1 MFGNSSSASSRSN
14 HICGCYYVVTNGKI
28 FDPIRRYLPQVKLAS
43 HTTISPLCFT
53 TILTQTFHNPNPEA
67 IAEGRYV
74 FPLYDGVAVNGYT
87 ISYAD
92 KVLKGVVKQKDD
104 AKQEYKEAIDR
115 GETAGLLESLP
126 DGIFG
131 VTLGNVPAG
140 ADIVVEITYCGE
152 LKHDAAIDG
161 LRYTLPTSIAPRYG
175 EHPGQVLS
183 SNTQT
188 KGGISITV
196 DINMVSSAVRKV
208 QSPSHPIAVTSGS
221 TSTAASTNTF
231 KPHQSSATLT
241 LGTTELAQD
250 FVLQLLVDDINKPRA
265 VIETHPTL
273 LHQRAIMAT
282 LVPNFILEP
291 AHPEIVFI
299 ADQSGSMQGTKN
311 TALVKALHVFLKS
324 LPLGVKF
331 NICAFGNN
339 YDYLW
344 PKSQAYNAENLQR
357 AVECVSSF
365 SASYGGT
372 EILRPIKA
380 AFEQRLGD
388 MPLEVMLLT
397 DGEVWGEQ
405 SIFSYV
411 NEQIRDKKV
420 DARVFAL
427 GIGDGVSHALVEGVA
442 RAGKGFAQFVT
453 PEEEATGLDRKVVR
467 MLKGALYAHTWD
479 YELEVVYAKDEN
491 LEATPAPATEDD
503 DDFELVEKFNSDLH
517 LDEKTRTSSV
527 TDIVDKPAKSFFDT
541 SLDPSK
547 PEAQGKVD
555 RYAHLPHIDLPALL
569 QAPSELPP
577 LFPFSRTTV
586 YMMLGPGP
594 SQQQVSAIVLRA
606 KSVGGPLELTIPV
619 DELETNNG
627 VATVHQLA
635 ARKAIQDL
643 EEGRGWLN
651 TVPISAAK
659 SGAAQTVEAQ
669 YGSWY
674 DEIVEREAVRLGER
688 FQVAGKWSSFVA
700 VEAGS
705 KEATRSSETVTA
717 RSTDAREASAAGSH
731 LHSTAAS
738 LQQRGE
744 RLDSLQGNVH
754 IDRAVY
760 SARKQSSSGGVLCR
774 LMSSGPP
781 KTATPAV
788 TASGQTGGLFS
799 GVASA
804 ASGLFGSRA
813 PSVSNYQQRHASF
826 AAPSMPGS
834 LVPQPTGYEPS
845 STSGQFIGGG
855 GLFAA
860 RAPPPPPPARQS
872 YGKAT
877 SLSQTS
883 SAGTADCFFEP
894 REHTGASEPTSDV
907 LTSLTF
913 KPSDQVG
920 SDPFPGRIFDWV
932 PKNGSPVRAAALCSM
947 EAKRPSEIDPIA
959 AMHTLIGLQTFSGAW
974 LWNDELANVIG
985 VDASVCSDWRTGD
998 SVSSAAKAT
1007 ALALA
1012 FLTSRVANQKDVWEM
1027 VAKKATTWLM
1037 HEMGK
1042 KEKEVARVMDEAA
1055 RRLKVAE
1062 GDDW

>member
-1 MFGNSSSASSRSN
+1 MFNNSSSGSLRSN
-14 HICGCYYVVTNGKI
+14 HICGCYYAGPSSRVWDI
-28 FDPIRRYLPQVKLAS
+28 SRCYLPQVKLAS

-53 TILTQTFHNPNPEA
+53 TILTQTFHNPNTEG
-67 IAEGRYV
+67 IAEARYV

-104 AKQEYKEAIDR
+104 AKQVYKEAIDR

-126 DGIFG
+126 AGIFG

-175 EHPGQVLS
+175 NYPGQVLS

-188 KGGISITV
+188 NGGISITV
-196 DINMVSSAVRKV
+196 DIDMASSAIRKV
-208 QSPSHPIAVTSGS
+208 QSPSHPIAVSSGAVS
-221 TSTAASTNTF
+221 TSASTDKF

-250 FVLQLLVDDINKPRA
+250 FVLQILADNINQPRA
-265 VIETHPTL
+265 VIEIHPTL
-273 LHQRAIMAT
+273 PNQRAIMAT
-282 LVPNFILEP
+282 LVPNFVLEP

-372 EILRPIKA
+372 EILRPIEA

-397 DGEVWGEQ
+397 DGEVWGENYV
-405 SIFSYV
+405 FSYL
-411 NEQIRDKKV
+411 NAQIRDKKV

-427 GIGDGVSHALVEGVA
+427 GIGNGVSHALVEGVA
-442 RAGKGFAQFVT
+442 RAGNGFAQFVT

-467 MLKGALYAHTWD
+467 MLKGALYAHTRD

-491 LEATPAPATEDD
+491 LEATLTPATEDD
-503 DDFELVEKFNSDLH
+503 DDFELVEKFNNDLH
-517 LDEKTRTSSV
+517 LDEKAKTSSV
-527 TDIVDKPAKSFFDT
+527 TDIVDKPAKSFFDA
-541 SLDPSK
+541 SVDLSK
-547 PEAQGKVD
+547 TEAQGEAA
-555 RYAHLPHIDLPALL
+555 RYAHLPHIDIPALL
-569 QAPSELPP
+569 QAPFELPP

-586 YMMLGPGP
+586 YMLLGPEA

-619 DELETNNG
+619 DEIETNIG

-651 TVPISAAK
+651 TVPISAAE

-674 DEIVEREAVRLGER
+674 DEIVEREAVRLGEQ
-688 FQVAGKWSSFVA
+688 FQVAGKWTSFVA
-700 VEAGS
+700 VEKGS
-705 KEATRSSETVTA
+705 KEARQSGTKVNA
-717 RSTDAREASAAGSH
+717 RSTDATEESAGDDFRRI
-731 LHSTAAS
+731 AAS

-744 RLDSLQGNVH
+744 RLDSLRGNVSV
-754 IDRAVY
+754 DRAIY

-813 PSVSNYQQRHASF
+813 PSVSNYQ
-826 AAPSMPGS
+826 PGS
-834 LVPQPTGYEPS
+834 LVPQPTGYAAS

-860 RAPPPPPPARQS
+860 RAPPPPPPARRA
-872 YGKAT
+872 YGGVT
-877 SLSQTS
+877 SLPTTS
-883 SAGTADCFFEP
+883 SAWTTDSFVP
-894 REHTGASEPTSDV
+894 REYMEYMRASEPTSD
-907 LTSLTF
+907 LMPSLTF
-913 KPSDQVG
+913 KPSDQVW
-920 SDPFPGRIFDWV
+920 SDPFPSRIPDWV
-932 PKNGSPVRAAALCSM
+932 PKNDSPVRAVALCSVG
-947 EAKRPSEIDPIA
+947 AKRPSEIDPIT

-985 VDASVCSDWRTGD
+985 LDASLCSDWRTGE

-1012 FLTSRVANQKDVWEM
+1012 FLTSRVATQKDVWEM

-1037 HEMGK
+1037 KEMQDN
-1042 KEKEVARVMDEAA
+1042 EKEVARVMDEAG
-1055 RRLKVAE
+1055 RRFKVKDE
-1062 GDDW
+1062 NDW

>member
-1 MFGNSSSASSRSN
+1 MFNNSSSGSSRSN
-14 HICGCYYVVTNGKI
+14 HICGCYYVGPGSRVWDI
-28 FDPIRRYLPQVKLAS
+28 SRCYLPQVKLAS

-53 TILTQTFHNPNPEA
+53 TVLSQTYHNPNTEA
-67 IAEGRYV
+67 IAEARYV

-87 ISYAD
+87 ISYSD

-126 DGIFG
+126 AGIFG

-175 EHPGQVLS
+175 DYPGQVLRR
-183 SNTQT
+183 NTQT
-188 KGGISITV
+188 NGGISITV
-196 DINMVSSAVRKV
+196 DIDMASSAIRKV
-208 QSPSHPIAVTSGS
+208 QSPSHPIAVSSGS
-221 TSTAASTNTF
+221 ISTSASTDTF

-250 FVLQLLVDDINKPRA
+250 FVLQVLIDGLNKPRA
-265 VIETHPTL
+265 VIETHPIL
-273 LHQRAIMAT
+273 PNQRAIMAT
-282 LVPNFILEP
+282 LVPNFALEP

-344 PKSQAYNAENLQR
+344 PKSQAYNAENLQL
-357 AVECVSSF
+357 AVDWVGSF
-365 SASYGGT
+365 SASHGGT

-397 DGEVWGEQ
+397 DGEVWGAQ
-405 SIFSYV
+405 YVFSYV

-427 GIGDGVSHALVEGVA
+427 GIGNGVSHALVEGVA
-442 RAGKGFAQFVT
+442 RAGNGFAQFVT

-479 YELEVVYAKDEN
+479 YELEVVYAKKET
-491 LEATPAPATEDD
+491 LEAMPTAATEDD

-517 LDEKTRTSSV
+517 LDEKAKTSSV
-527 TDIVDKPAKSFFDT
+527 TDIVDKPAKSFFDA
-541 SLDPSK
+541 SVDLSK
-547 PEAQGKVD
+547 PEAQGEVD
-555 RYAHLPHIDLPALL
+555 RYAYLPHIDIPALL
-569 QAPSELPP
+569 QAPFELPP

-586 YMMLGPGP
+586 YMMLSPEA

-606 KSVGGPLELTIPV
+606 KSSGGPLELTIPV
-619 DELETNNG
+619 DEIETNSG

-659 SGAAQTVEAQ
+659 SGAKQSVEAQ

-688 FQVAGKWSSFVA
+688 FQVAGKWTSFVA
-700 VEAGS
+700 VEEGS
-705 KEATRSSETVTA
+705 KEAKQSGTRVTV
-717 RSTDAREASAAGSH
+717 RSTDATEESARGDF
-731 LHSTAAS
+731 LRIAAS
-738 LQQRGE
+738 LQQRGDGE
-744 RLDSLQGNVH
+744 RLDSLQGNVS
-754 IDRAVY
+754 IDRAIY
-760 SARKQSSSGGVLCR
+760 SARKQSSSGGILCR

-781 KTATPAV
+781 KTATPAI

-813 PSVSNYQQRHASF
+813 PSVPNYQQRHASF
-826 AAPSMPGS
+826 VAPSMPGP
-834 LVPQPTGYEPS
+834 LVPQPTGYAAS

-860 RAPPPPPPARQS
+860 RAPPPPPPARQA
-872 YGKAT
+872 YGGVT
-877 SLSQTS
+877 SLPKTS
-883 SAGTADCFFEP
+883 SAWTADSFVPPEYM
-894 REHTGASEPTSDV
+894 RASEPTSDV
-907 LTSLTF
+907 LSSLTF
-913 KPSDQVG
+913 KPSDQVWN
-920 SDPFPGRIFDWV
+920 DPFPSRIPGWV
-932 PKNGSPVRAAALCSM
+932 PKNDSPITAVALCSM
-947 EAKRPSEIDPIA
+947 GAKRPSEIDPIA

-985 VDASVCSDWRTGD
+985 VDASVCRDWRTGD

-1037 HEMGK
+1037 QEMQGN
-1042 KEKEVARVMDEAA
+1042 EKEVARVMDEAG
-1055 RRLKVAE
+1055 RRLKVKDE
-1062 GDDW
+1062 DDW

>member
-1 MFGNSSSASSRSN
+1 MFRNSSSAGSRSN
-14 HICGCYYVVTNGKI
+14 HICGCYFEGPASRVWDI
-28 FDPIRRYLPQVKLAS
+28 SRCYLPQVKLAS

-53 TILTQTFHNPNPEA
+53 TILTQTFHNPNTEA
-67 IAEGRYV
+67 IAEARYV

-87 ISYAD
+87 IRYAD

-126 DGIFG
+126 AGIFG

-140 ADIVVEITYCGE
+140 DAIVVEITYCGE

-175 EHPGQVLS
+175 DYPGQVLS

-188 KGGISITV
+188 NGGISITV
-196 DINMVSSAVRKV
+196 DIDMVSSAIRKV
-208 QSPSHPIAVTSGS
+208 QSPSHPIAVSSGS
-221 TSTAASTNTF
+221 ISTSASTDIF

-250 FVLQLLVDDINKPRA
+250 FVLQLLADDLNKPRA

-273 LHQRAIMAT
+273 PNQRAIMAT
-282 LVPNFILEP
+282 LVPNFVLES
-291 AHPEIVFI
+291 AQPEIVFI

-427 GIGDGVSHALVEGVA
+427 GIGNGVSHALVEGVA
-442 RAGKGFAQFVT
+442 RAGRGFAQFVT
-453 PEEEATGLDRKVVR
+453 PEEEMNGLDWKVVR

-491 LEATPAPATEDD
+491 LMSVLEKQEAPLTAATDDD

-517 LDEKTRTSSV
+517 LDEEARTPPV
-527 TDIVDKPAKSFFDT
+527 DETVEDKPAKSFFDT
-541 SLDPSK
+541 SLDLSK

-555 RYAHLPHIDLPALL
+555 RYTHLPHIDLPALL

-586 YMMLGPGP
+586 YMMLGPEA

-606 KSVGGPLELTIPV
+606 KSVGGPLELNIPV
-619 DELETNNG
+619 EELETNNG

-643 EEGRGWLN
+643 EEGRGWLKTAHIGSGN
-651 TVPISAAK
+651 GK
-659 SGAAQTVEAQ
+659 SVEAQ
-669 YGSWY
+669 YGGRY
-674 DEIVEREAVRLGER
+674 DELVEREAVRFGVQ
-688 FQVAGKWSSFVA
+688 FQVAGKWTSFVA
-700 VEAGS
+700 VKAGS

-717 RSTDAREASAAGSH
+717 RSTDAREVSAAGGH
-731 LHSTAAS
+731 LHSIAAS

-760 SARKQSSSGGVLCR
+760 SARRQSSSGGILCR

-781 KTATPAV
+781 KTAIPAV
-788 TASGQTGGLFS
+788 AASGQTGGLFS

-813 PSVSNYQQRHASF
+813 PSVSNYQ
-826 AAPSMPGS
+826 PGS
-834 LVPQPTGYEPS
+834 LVPQPTGYAAS

-860 RAPPPPPPARQS
+860 RAPPPPPPARRA
-872 YGKAT
+872 YGGVT
-877 SLSQTS
+877 SLPKTS
-883 SAGTADCFFEP
+883 SAGEADSFVPPEYM
-894 REHTGASEPTSDV
+894 RASEPTSDV

-920 SDPFPGRIFDWV
+920 SDPFPGRISDWV

-947 EAKRPSEIDPIA
+947 GAKRPSEIDPNA

-985 VDASVCSDWRTGD
+985 VDASVCSDWRTGH

-1037 HEMGK
+1037 KEMQGN
-1042 KEKEVARVMDEAA
+1042 EKEVARVMDEAG
-1055 RRLKVAE
+1055 RRFKVKDE
-1062 GDDW
+1062 NDW

>member
-14 HICGCYYVVTNGKI
+14 HICGCYYVGPGSRVWDI
-28 FDPIRRYLPQVKLAS
+28 SRCYLPQVKLAS

-53 TILTQTFHNPNPEA
+53 TILTQTFHNPNAEA
-67 IAEGRYV
+67 IAEARYV
-74 FPLYDGVAVNGYT
+74 FPLYDGVAVNSYT
-87 ISYAD
+87 ISYASQ
-92 KVLKGVVKQKDD
+92 VLKGVVKQKDD

-115 GETAGLLESLP
+115 GEMAGLLESLP
-126 DGIFG
+126 AGIFG

-140 ADIVVEITYCGE
+140 GDIVVEITYCGE

-161 LRYTLPTSIAPRYG
+161 LRYTLPTSTAPRYG
-175 EHPGQVLS
+175 DYPGQVLRD
-183 SNTQT
+183 NTQT
-188 KGGISITV
+188 NGGISITV
-196 DINMVSSAVRKV
+196 DIDMVSSAIRKV
-208 QSPSHPIAVTSGS
+208 QSPSHPIAVSSGS
-221 TSTAASTNTF
+221 ISTSASTDTF

-250 FVLQLLVDDINKPRA
+250 FVLQVLADSINQPRA

-273 LHQRAIMAT
+273 PNQRAIMAT
-282 LVPNFILEP
+282 LVPNFVLEP
-291 AHPEIVFI
+291 VHPEIVFI

-357 AVECVSSF
+357 AMECVSSF

-427 GIGDGVSHALVEGVA
+427 GIGNGVSHALVEGVA
-442 RAGKGFAQFVT
+442 RVGNGFAQFVT

-479 YELEVVYAKDEN
+479 YELEVVYAKEVT
-491 LEATPAPATEDD
+491 LEATPTAATEDD
-503 DDFELVEKFNSDLH
+503 DDFELVEKFDSELH
-517 LDEKTRTSSV
+517 LDEEAKKPSV
-527 TDIVDKPAKSFFDT
+527 DEIVADKPAKSFFDP
-541 SLDPSK
+541 SVDLSK
-547 PEAQGKVD
+547 PEAQGEAA
-555 RYAHLPHIDLPALL
+555 RYAHLPHIDTPALL
-569 QAPSELPP
+569 QAPFELPP

-586 YMMLGPGP
+586 YMMLGPQAL
-594 SQQQVSAIVLRA
+594 QQRVSAIVLRA
-606 KSVGGPLELTIPV
+606 KSGGGPLELTVPV
-619 DELETNNG
+619 DEIETNIG

-674 DEIVEREAVRLGER
+674 DEIVEREAVRLGEQ
-688 FQVAGKWSSFVA
+688 FQVAGKWTSFVA
-700 VEAGS
+700 VGEEL
-705 KEATRSSETVTA
+705 KEAKRSSTKIA
-717 RSTDAREASAAGSH
+717 RSTDATEESAGGDFH
-731 LHSTAAS
+731 RIAAS

-744 RLDSLQGNVH
+744 RLDSLQGNVS
-754 IDRAVY
+754 IDRAIY
-760 SARKQSSSGGVLCR
+760 CARKQSSAGRALFSAT
-774 LMSSGPP
+774 SSGPP
-781 KTATPAV
+781 RSAKTSSSATPPVA
-788 TASGQTGGLFS
+788 ASGQTGGLFS

-813 PSVSNYQQRHASF
+813 PSVSNYQQAHAAF
-826 AAPSMPGS
+826 GAPSKPAS
-834 LVPQPTGYEPS
+834 LVPQPTGYAAS
-845 STSGQFIGGG
+845 STSGQFVGGG

-860 RAPPPPPPARQS
+860 SAPPPPPPARRA
-872 YGKAT
+872 YGGVT
-877 SLSQTS
+877 SLPKTS
-883 SAGTADCFFEP
+883 S
-894 REHTGASEPTSDV
+894 RV
-907 LTSLTF
+907 

-920 SDPFPGRIFDWV
+920 SDPFPSRIPDWV
-932 PKNGSPVRAAALCSM
+932 PNNGSPVRAAALCSM
-947 EAKRPSEIDPIA
+947 GAKRPSEVDLIA
-959 AMHTLIGLQTFSGAW
+959 AMHTLIGLQTFAGAW

-1012 FLTSRVANQKDVWEM
+1012 FLTSRVADQKDVWEM

-1037 HEMGK
+1037 QEMQGN
-1042 KEKEVARVMDEAA
+1042 EKEVARVMDEAG
-1055 RRLKVAE
+1055 RRLKPRMI
-1062 GDDW
+1062 GDRR

>member
-1 MFGNSSSASSRSN
+1 MFNNSSSGSSRSN
-14 HICGCYYVVTNGKI
+14 HICGCYFEGPGSRVWDI
-28 FDPIRRYLPQVKLAS
+28 SRCYLPQVKLAS

-53 TILTQTFHNPNPEA
+53 TILTQTFHNPNTEA
-67 IAEGRYV
+67 IAEARYV

-87 ISYAD
+87 IRYAD
-92 KVLKGVVKQKDD
+92 KVLNGVVKQKDD

-126 DGIFG
+126 AGIFG

-140 ADIVVEITYCGE
+140 DAIMVEITYCGE

-175 EHPGQVLS
+175 DYPGQVLS

-188 KGGISITV
+188 NGGINITV
-196 DINMVSSAVRKV
+196 DIDMVSSAVRKV
-208 QSPSHPIAVTSGS
+208 QSPSHPIAVSSGS
-221 TSTAASTNTF
+221 ISTTASTDTF

-250 FVLQLLVDDINKPRA
+250 FVLQLLVDDIKKPRA
-265 VIETHPTL
+265 VIENHPTL
-273 LHQRAIMAT
+273 PNQCAIMAT
-282 LVPNFILEP
+282 LVPNFALEP

-405 SIFSYV
+405 YVFSYV

-427 GIGDGVSHALVEGVA
+427 GIGNGVSHALVEGVA
-442 RAGKGFAQFVT
+442 RAGNGFAQFVT

-479 YELEVVYAKDEN
+479 YELEVVYARDET
-491 LEATPAPATEDD
+491 LEATPTAATEDD
-503 DDFELVEKFNSDLH
+503 DDFELVEKFNM
-517 LDEKTRTSSV
+517 DE
-527 TDIVDKPAKSFFDT
+527 IVADKPAKSFFDA
-541 SLDPSK
+541 SVDLSK
-547 PEAQGKVD
+547 TEAQGEAA
-555 RYAHLPHIDLPALL
+555 RYAHLPHIDIPALL
-569 QAPSELPP
+569 QAPFELPP

-586 YMMLGPGP
+586 YMMLDPEA
-594 SQQQVSAIVLRA
+594 SQRQVSAIVLRA
-606 KSVGGPLELTIPV
+606 KSGGGPLELTIPV
-619 DELETNNG
+619 DGLETNNG

-688 FQVAGKWSSFVA
+688 FQVAGKWTSFVA
-700 VEAGS
+700 VEEGS
-705 KEATRSSETVTA
+705 KEAKQSGTKVNA
-717 RSTDAREASAAGSH
+717 RSTDAKEELARI
-731 LHSTAAS
+731 AAS

-744 RLDSLQGNVH
+744 RLDSLQGNVS
-754 IDRAVY
+754 IDRAIY
-760 SARKQSSSGGVLCR
+760 SARKQSSSGGILCR

-781 KTATPAV
+781 KTASPAV

-813 PSVSNYQQRHASF
+813 PSVSNYQ
-826 AAPSMPGS
+826 PGS
-834 LVPQPTGYEPS
+834 LVPQPTGYAAS

-860 RAPPPPPPARQS
+860 RAPPPPPPARRA
-872 YGKAT
+872 YGGVT
-877 SLSQTS
+877 SLPKTS
-883 SAGTADCFFEP
+883 SAGEADSFVPPEYM
-894 REHTGASEPTSDV
+894 RASEPTSDV

-913 KPSDQVG
+913 KPSDQAW
-920 SDPFPGRIFDWV
+920 SDPFPGRISDWV

-947 EAKRPSEIDPIA
+947 GAKRPSEIDPIA

-985 VDASVCSDWRTGD
+985 VNASVCSDWRTGD

-1037 HEMGK
+1037 KEMQGN
-1042 KEKEVARVMDEAA
+1042 EKEVARVMDEAG
-1055 RRLKVAE
+1055 RRFKVKDE
-1062 GDDW
+1062 NDW